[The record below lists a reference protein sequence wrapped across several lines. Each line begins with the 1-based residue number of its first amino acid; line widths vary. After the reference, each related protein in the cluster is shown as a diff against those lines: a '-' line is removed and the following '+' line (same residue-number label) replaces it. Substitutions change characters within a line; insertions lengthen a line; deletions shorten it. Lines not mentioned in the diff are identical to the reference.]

1 MTSAAVR
8 TVEEG
13 DDRRPLPMARAERRR
28 RRRERRLVIGGGIFV
43 LSALVCVVVLVL
55 GHLHQGR
62 ATPAGGMNHGESTE
76 VHVTD
81 TAA

>member
-8 TVEEG
+8 TLVEG
-13 DDRRPLPMARAERRR
+13 DDGRPVPMPRAERRR
-28 RRRERRLVIGGGIFV
+28 RRRERRLVIGAGIVV

-62 ATPAGGMNHGESTE
+62 ATPAGGMNHGGPME

-81 TAA
+81 RAA